1 MVREVVLKVSE
12 AFQQDVGYGRARIDH
27 QTRMD
32 LDLSIGDV
40 IELEGTKVTA
50 TSVWRAHP
58 SDEGKGLVRID
69 NLTRK
74 NAGTGLGD
82 RVKIRRAEVK
92 EARDVALAPLMP
104 EGQRI
109 EFGMGIDV
117 IIKKNMLRRPITKGD
132 EIIIPGIAFFGN
144 ALPFVIVDTNPHG
157 IVMITERTILHVKEE
172 AAKIIDEE
180 GPRVSYEDIGGLHL
194 EIQKVREMIELPLK
208 HPELFDRL
216 GIDPPKG
223 VLLHGPPGTGKTLIA
238 KAVANESGANF
249 YTINGPEI
257 MSKFYGQSE
266 ENLRKVFEEAQKNA
280 PSIVFLDEIDAIAP
294 KRSEVHG
301 EVERRVVSQ
310 LLTLMDGLKGRGKVI
325 VIGATNIPDVIDP
338 ALRRPGRFDREI
350 RIDVPDRNGRK
361 EILLIHTRGMPI
373 NPGLAE
379 MYTGETISEEKI
391 LNAIKQG
398 IKKIHISDLLRS
410 MLRSKDKNKRTEV
423 VGKYLDVIFSSFKDQ
438 LPTLFYE
445 KIIRLIADEITNL
458 LPYDLDESE
467 ANVSAEQQI
476 SERLMTIR
484 ENPDEFIKRISKES
498 LLDEIADIT
507 YGFVGADL
515 AALAREAAMN
525 ALRRYL
531 PEIDLEKPIPI
542 ELLEKMEVTLDDFK
556 NAHRGIEPS
565 ALREFFVEI
574 PKISWEDVGGLEDVK
589 QSLKE
594 AVEWPLSQPE
604 VFKRMGIHAPRGILL
619 YGPPGTGKTL
629 LAKAV
634 AHESKA
640 NFISIKGPEVLSKWV
655 GESEKAVRE
664 LFKKARQVAPTIVF
678 LDEIDS
684 IAPRRGTF
692 EGSHV
697 TESVVNQLL
706 TSIDG
711 LESME
716 GVVVIGATN
725 RPDIIDPG
733 LLRPGRFDR
742 LLLIPAPD
750 SVSRLEIFKIHT
762 KDMPLAKDVSL
773 DEIAEKTVGFSGAD
787 IDALCREAAMT
798 ALRDDI
804 NVKEVRKSHFD
815 RALAEARG
823 SLTDDV
829 IKYYKKVKDDMG
841 SSIAKKDKKERD
853 IQYM

>member
-1 MVREVVLKVSE
+1 MQQGIVLKVSE

-27 QTRMD
+27 QTRID
-32 LDLSIGDV
+32 LDLSIGDI
-40 IELEGTKVTA
+40 IEIEGTKTTA
-50 TSVWRAHP
+50 ASVWRAHP
-58 SDEGKGLVRID
+58 SDEGKKIIRID

-82 RVKIRRAEVK
+82 RVKIKRADVK
-92 EARDVALAPLMP
+92 EAEEIVLAPLMP
-104 EGQRI
+104 EGQRV
-109 EFGMGIDV
+109 EFGMGIDS
-117 IIKKNMLRRPITKGD
+117 IIRKNLLRRPITKGD
-132 EIIIPGIAFFGN
+132 EITIPGIAFFGN
-144 ALPFVIVDTNPHG
+144 ALPFVIINTNPQG
-157 IVMITERTILHVKEE
+157 IVSITERTSLRVKEE
-172 AAKIIDEE
+172 AAKIAEE
-180 GPRVSYEDIGGLHL
+180 ERPRVSYEDIGGLHDEL
-194 EIQKVREMIELPLK
+194 EKVKEMIQLPIK

-266 ENLRKVFEEAQKNA
+266 ENLRKIFEEAQKNA

-310 LLTLMDGLKGRGKVI
+310 LLALMDGLKGRGKVI
-325 VIGATNIPDVIDP
+325 VIGATNIPDTLDP

-350 RIDVPDRNGRK
+350 RIDVPDRDGRK
-361 EILLIHTRGMPI
+361 EILQIHTRGMPI
-373 NPGLAE
+373 NSKLE
-379 MYTGETISEEKI
+379 ELTGEKVDRRKI
-391 LNAIKQG
+391 EDIIKQC
-398 IKKIHISDLLRS
+398 IKKIHISDLVSNLTKQ
-410 MLRSKDKNKRTEV
+410 KDKNRKTAISE
-423 VGKYLDVIFSSFKDQ
+423 YLTVICNKFKEE
-438 LPTLFYE
+438 LPAKFYE
-445 KIIRLIADEITNL
+445 ETIKILTDEIVNL
-458 LPYDLDESE
+458 VPYDVEDSE
-467 ANVSAEQQI
+467 REIRAEQQI
-476 SERLMTIR
+476 TDRLEAIQNNSE
-484 ENPDEFIKRISKES
+484 DFIKRVLKEFI
-498 LLDEIADIT
+498 LDETADLT

-531 PEIDLEKPIPI
+531 PEIDLEQPIPPEI
-542 ELLEKMEVTLDDFK
+542 LEKMEVTMTDFK
-556 NAHRGIEPS
+556 TAHRGIEPS
-565 ALREFFVEI
+565 AMREFLIEV
-574 PKISWEDVGGLEDVK
+574 PKVTWKDIGGLEEVK
-589 QSLKE
+589 QNLRES
-594 AVEWPLSQPE
+594 VEWPLSQPQ
-604 VFKRMGIHAPRGILL
+604 VFKRMGIEAPRGILL

-634 AHESKA
+634 ANESNA

-664 LFKKARQVAPTIVF
+664 LFKKARTVAPTIVF

-684 IAPRRGTF
+684 IAPRRGVYA
-692 EGSHV
+692 GSHV

-725 RPDIIDPG
+725 KPDMLDPA

-742 LLLIPAPD
+742 LLLTPAPD
-750 SVSRLEIFKIHT
+750 RNSRLKIFEIHT
-762 KDMPLAKDVSL
+762 KGMSLAKNVSL
-773 DEIAEKTVGFSGAD
+773 ENLADETEGFSGAD
-787 IDALCREAAMT
+787 IEGICREAAML
-798 ALRDDI
+798 ALREDI
-804 NVKEVRKSHFD
+804 NASKVDKSHF
-815 RALAEARG
+815 
-823 SLTDDV
+823 
-829 IKYYKKVKDDMG
+829 IKAMKNIPPSITKDLIKHYEKVKQTRTTDIIKHDR
-841 SSIAKKDKKERD
+841 RD
-853 IQYM
+853 TDVA